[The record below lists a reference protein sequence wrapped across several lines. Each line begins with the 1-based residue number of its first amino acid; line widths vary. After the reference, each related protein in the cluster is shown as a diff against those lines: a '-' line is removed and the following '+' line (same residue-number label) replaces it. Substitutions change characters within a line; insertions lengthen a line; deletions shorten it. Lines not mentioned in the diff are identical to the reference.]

1 VRGPRETGAPFFGR
15 WLRRSLR
22 RNLAAGAVATA
33 SLALSSA
40 LVFCLVAVSGGVEGQ
55 LGKELAAY
63 GANLLVLPESA
74 PLRFGLGALELGPVE
89 EERHLA
95 EADALRLPS
104 AGIGVE
110 TVTVSSPFLLRIVK
124 TRYPGLKVRISVF
137 GGVDRVRKARMWE
150 EMGADGIVLDSLLV
164 NREFLA
170 LARIREAVKCD
181 LELLVNNNCLSSCAL
196 SPAHMNAL
204 AHAGQSWHG
213 NRGFFID
220 WCFLRCTEMKLRD
233 PVNYVRSEWIRPED
247 LPLYEAMGYDLFKVT
262 ERDLPT
268 PVMVNR
274 VRAYAARRYD
284 GNLLDLVQPYALPGG
299 NGNERYYRKG
309 IGWALR
315 FLFRPGLVNPGR
327 MLLLKRLADLRYM
340 TRPVTGAPPV
350 VVDNRALDGFMER
363 FREKG
368 CRDVECET
376 CRWCHDF
383 AAKAVRVDPE
393 ARRRALEAEPSPA
406 GSTSRGLAASSATPT
421 VPSRR

>member
-1 VRGPRETGAPFFGR
+1 MR
-15 WLRRSLR
+15 LS
-22 RNLAAGAVATA
+22 VATNFDP
-33 SLALSSA
+33 A
-40 LVFCLVAVSGGVEGQ
+40 LV
-55 LGKELAAY
+55 
-63 GANLLVLPESA
+63 
-74 PLRFGLGALELGPVE
+74 
-89 EERHLA
+89 
-95 EADALRLPS
+95 DALRGFPVVELFGKLREDAVGGGRAPYQLAPVSRKRLAAHVRAARS
-104 AGIGVE
+104 AGISFNYLLNASCLGNREITRAGQAEIEDLCGWLCGIGVE

-124 TRYPGLKVRISVF
+124 TRFPGLKVRISVF
-137 GGVDRVRKARMWE
+137 GGVDRVRKAQMWE

-164 NREFLA
+164 NREFST

-204 AHAGQSWHG
+204 AHAGQEWHG

-233 PVNYVRSEWIRPED
+233 PVNYIRSEWIRPED
-247 LPLYEAMGYDLFKVT
+247 LPLYEGMGYDLFKVT

-284 GNLLDLVQPYALPGG
+284 GNLLDLVQPYALREVDGS
-299 NGNERYYRKG
+299 ERYYRKG
-309 IGWALR
+309 FGWVLR
-315 FLFRPGLVNPGR
+315 FLLRPGLVNPAR
-327 MLLLKRLADLRYM
+327 MRLLRRLADLRHM
-340 TRPVTGAPPV
+340 TRPVTGDPPV

-368 CRDVECET
+368 CRDEECET

-383 AAKAVRVDPE
+383 AAKAVRIDPE
-393 ARRRALEAEPSPA
+393 A
-406 GSTSRGLAASSATPT
+406 SRQALAAYDDLFRSLDGGAMWRYLPGGNGRGSP
-421 VPSRR
+421 